1 MDGYILFDPWNLV
14 LLFTMAFLLGST
26 VILVCVS
33 AFLSAM
39 RVGLIALKMEEPQKS
54 DEEIVEEFAYQAG
67 TDGQAGV
74 FFESGTFA
82 EQAATDY
89 DGKVLDGK
97 NSTAVGEEN
106 AALKRLEDVISRATA
121 SVALKG

>member
-39 RVGLIALKMEEPQKS
+39 RAGLIALKMEEPQKS

>member
-1 MDGYILFDPWNLV
+1 MDGYILFEPLSFLLLV
-14 LLFTMAFLLGST
+14 IGAFLLGSA
-26 VILVCVS
+26 VVLVCVNS
-33 AFLSAM
+33 FLNAVK
-39 RVGLIALKMEEPQKS
+39 VGSIALKMEEPQKS

>member
-26 VILVCVS
+26 VILVCVR

-39 RVGLIALKMEEPQKS
+39 RAGRIALKMEEPQKS

>member
-1 MDGYILFDPWNLV
+1 MYGYILFDPWNLV

-39 RVGLIALKMEEPQKS
+39 RAGLIASKMEEPQKS

>member
-1 MDGYILFDPWNLV
+1 VDGYILFDPWNLV

>member
-26 VILVCVS
+26 VILVCVR

-39 RVGLIALKMEEPQKS
+39 RAGLIALKMEEPQKS

>member
-1 MDGYILFDPWNLV
+1 VDGYILFDPWNLV

-26 VILVCVS
+26 VILVCVR

-39 RVGLIALKMEEPQKS
+39 RAGLIALKMEEPQKS

>member
-1 MDGYILFDPWNLV
+1 MDGYILFNPWNLV

-33 AFLSAM
+33 SFLSAM
-39 RVGLIALKMEEPQKS
+39 RAGSIALKMEEPQKS

-121 SVALKG
+121 SVTLKG

>member
-33 AFLSAM
+33 AFLSAI

>member
-1 MDGYILFDPWNLV
+1 MHGYILFDPWNLV

-26 VILVCVS
+26 VILVCVR

-39 RVGLIALKMEEPQKS
+39 RAGSIALKMEEPQKS

>member
-39 RVGLIALKMEEPQKS
+39 RSGLIALKMEEPQKS

-106 AALKRLEDVISRATA
+106 AALKRLEDVISRATS